1 MYLNSMSLKL
11 VTDKHTY
18 LLKQRQER
26 LQKANNIFCKIK
38 SIHIAYTLCLLRT
51 IISKLK
57 K

>member
-1 MYLNSMSLKL
+1 MSLKL

-26 LQKANNIFCKIK
+26 LQKANNVFSKIK
-38 SIHIAYTLCLLRT
+38 SIHIAYTLCLLQT

>member
-1 MYLNSMSLKL
+1 MSLKL